1 MPVDLPALGRMVDRR
16 DGTVDF
22 LFVLQNTKTVFVN
35 NSPGA
40 VQDIQAQL
48 RQALMQGNEVQPT
61 QYKMGP

>member
-1 MPVDLPALGRMVDRR
+1 MPSRQSTKHFCLCA
-16 DGTVDF
+16 
-22 LFVLQNTKTVFVN
+22 QNTKTVFVN

-48 RQALMQGNEVQPT
+48 RQALMQGNEVQPS